1 METAK
6 QQEELN
12 PSKIMQVGM
21 GFWAS
26 KTLLSAV
33 NMSLFTHLAEG
44 DMTGDEIKSKLGLH
58 ERSLYDFLD
67 TLVALG
73 FLEREGLKETS
84 VYSNTPETD
93 LFLDENKPTFV
104 GGMLKMANN
113 RLFRYWNDLEE
124 GLRTGLPQN
133 ETKHGGKMIFDALY
147 EDPEKLLEFVNA
159 MAGISMANFA
169 AFAEKFDFNGVETVC
184 DVGGAGGH
192 LSMQIVT
199 KNDGVNCTTFDL
211 PGVCEVAEENIKN
224 WGLTDR
230 IKTQPGDFFTDE
242 FPKADVVTMG
252 MILHDW
258 GLDEKKMLMRKAFD
272 ALPDGGALVAIENII
287 DDNRS
292 ENAFGL
298 MMSLNMLIE
307 FDKAF
312 DFSGADFTEWAKE
325 IGFRETSVMHL
336 AGPASA
342 AIAIK

>member
-1 METAK
+1 M
-6 QQEELN
+6 EELTAQHELD

-26 KTLLSAV
+26 KTLLTAV
-33 NMSLFTHLAEG
+33 NLGLFTMLAKG
-44 DMTGDEIKSKLGLH
+44 KLSGQKIKEKLGLH

-73 FLEREGLKETS
+73 FLNREGLKETS
-84 VYSNTPETD
+84 IYSNAPDSD
-93 LFLDENKPTFV
+93 LFLDENKLTFV

-113 RLFRYWNDLEE
+113 RLFGFWNNLEE
-124 GLRTGLPQN
+124 GLKTGLPQN
-133 ETKHGGKMIFDALY
+133 ETKNGGKPIFDALY
-147 EDPEKLLEFVNA
+147 EDPAKLLEFVNA

-169 AFAEKFDFNGVETVC
+169 TFADKFDFSNVKTVC
-184 DVGGAGGH
+184 DIGGSGGH
-192 LSMQIVT
+192 LSMQIVS
-199 KNDGVNCTTFDL
+199 KNEGVNCTSFDL
-211 PGVCEVAEENIKN
+211 PGVCEVANENIKGWN
-224 WGLTDR
+224 LTDR
-230 IKTQPGDFFTDE
+230 IKTHTGNFFTDE
-242 FPKADVVTMG
+242 FPKSDLVTMG

-258 GLDEKKMLMRKAFD
+258 GLEDKKMLMKKAYD
-272 ALPDGGALVAIENII
+272 ALPEGGALVAIENII

-325 IGFRETSVMHL
+325 IGFRKTSIMPL
-336 AGPASA
+336 TGPASA